1 MWLSLAPMPLQPHLG
16 EQSQAWQKTV
26 HLCGPVEKS
35 TLAQVWDCP
44 SLGWR
49 SLLRRDSAEADHRVQ
64 IAPDPP
70 RIIQAQSGGLGCGAA
85 CMAWELSAEEPV
97 CMCEAVWVCACLW
110 GGAFGGTEPQ
120 PCSSPFLFRREQW
133 GMRPLIPLSPC
144 LCLAN
149 LSGQR
154 RGGPAFHGQGRARV
168 GPDLSLWSLV
178 GLGISGEPLS

>member
-1 MWLSLAPMPLQPHLG
+1 MPPQPHFG
-16 EQSQAWQKTV
+16 EQSQAWQKAV
-26 HLCGPVEKS
+26 HLCGPVEES

-70 RIIQAQSGGLGCGAA
+70 RIIHAQSGVWGVGLP
-85 CMAWELSAEEPV
+85 AWPGNSVQTSL
-97 CMCEAVWVCACLW
+97 CACARPYGCVHACGVGPL
-110 GGAFGGTEPQ
+110 GGTEPQ
-120 PCSSPFLFRREQW
+120 PCSSPFLFWREQW
-133 GMRPLIPLSPC
+133 GLHPLTPLSPC

-154 RGGPAFHGQGRARV
+154 RGAPAFHGQA
-168 GPDLSLWSLV
+168 GPE
-178 GLGISGEPLS
+178 LGQT